1 MMRVLYS
8 LLIITII
15 SSNAYAY
22 KTPEELMNNYLKD
35 FNTQELE
42 KVKRNFSFPLLVV
55 QNGKKT
61 IHDEISTFLNF
72 EKIKKTGWKKS
83 IINSVITILKRDK
96 TAVTQIN
103 FSRINK
109 EGVVYLTSEANYI
122 LIRENENWYISGI
135 MIDGNTP
142 LGIENN

>member
-1 MMRVLYS
+1 MAKKLFMMKFQL
-8 LLIITII
+8 
-15 SSNAYAY
+15 
-22 KTPEELMNNYLKD
+22 
-35 FNTQELE
+35 F
-42 KVKRNFSFPLLVV
+42 F
-55 QNGKKT
+55 
-61 IHDEISTFLNF
+61 NF